1 MRYCLLYY
9 GLISLAV
16 TMFSVQF
23 FCNQQYE
30 RECKS
35 GLSSSMMFI
44 FGGAVAGLVVLLAVN
59 GFKWE
64 FTPFTLFMASLA
76 AIDGMIFN
84 FCSLKALGKINLSLY
99 SLFSML
105 GGMVLP
111 FCLGVFFFDE
121 QFTLGKAICL
131 VAVIIA
137 LTLSVEKGESKGG
150 LIYYIGVFVFNG
162 LSGVIAKFFQASD
175 LPKTSEA
182 AYSVWTAVMTAL
194 FSGVILLCAVRKSP
208 IKLNVKAV
216 VSMAGNGILN
226 RVANFLLLLSLAYLP
241 ASVQYPMITGGVMI
255 VSTIIGYFTP
265 NKPKTREWISLALSF
280 AGIMALVLI

>member
-1 MRYCLLYY
+1 MYY
-9 GLISLAV
+9 AMVMAAVVMFGL
-16 TMFSVQF
+16 QF

-35 GLSSSMMFI
+35 GLSASMMFI

-64 FTPFTLFMASLA
+64 FTPFTVLMASLA
-76 AIDGMIFN
+76 ALDGMAFS

-121 QFTLGKAICL
+121 QFTVGKAICL
-131 VAVIIA
+131 VAVIAA
-137 LTLSVEKGESKGG
+137 LFLSVEKGEGKGG
-150 LIYYIGVFVFNG
+150 TVYYIGVFVFNG
-162 LSGVIAKFFQASD
+162 LSGVISKFFQASE

-194 FSGVILLCAVRKSP
+194 ISGVILIFVWKKSP
-208 IKLNVKAV
+208 LKLNAKAL

-255 VSTIIGYFTP
+255 VSTLLGYFTP

-280 AGIMALVLI
+280 AGITALVLL

>member
-1 MRYCLLYY
+1 MVMAAVVMF
-9 GLISLAV
+9 GL
-16 TMFSVQF
+16 QF

-35 GLSSSMMFI
+35 GISASMMFI

-64 FTPFTLFMASLA
+64 FTPFTLVMASLA
-76 AIDGMIFN
+76 ALDGMAFS
-84 FCSLKALGKINLSLY
+84 FCSMKALGKINLSLY

-111 FCLGVFFFDE
+111 FCLGVFIFDE
-121 QFTLGKAICL
+121 AFTLGKAVCL
-131 VAVIIA
+131 VAVAVA
-137 LTLSVEKGESKGG
+137 LFLSVEKGSAKGG
-150 LIYYIGVFVFNG
+150 TIYYIGVFVFNG
-162 LSGVIAKFFQASD
+162 LSGVIAKLFQSGD
-175 LPKTSEA
+175 YPKTSEA
-182 AYSVWTAVMTAL
+182 AYSVWTAVMTAMI
-194 FSGVILLCAVRKSP
+194 SGVVLVFVYKKAPV
-208 IKLNVKAV
+208 KLSAKAFL
-216 VSMAGNGILN
+216 SMAGNGILN

-255 VSTIIGYFTP
+255 VSTLLSYFTP
-265 NKPKTREWISLALSF
+265 NKPKAREWASLALSF

>member
-1 MRYCLLYY
+1 MVMAAVVMF
-9 GLISLAV
+9 GL
-16 TMFSVQF
+16 QF

-35 GLSSSMMFI
+35 GLSASMMFI

-64 FTPFTLFMASLA
+64 FTPFTVLMASLA
-76 AIDGMIFN
+76 ALDGMAFS

-121 QFTLGKAICL
+121 QFTFGKAICL
-131 VAVIIA
+131 VAVIAA
-137 LTLSVEKGESKGG
+137 LFLSVEKGEGKGG
-150 LIYYIGVFVFNG
+150 TVYYIGVFVFNG
-162 LSGVIAKFFQASD
+162 LSGVISKFFQASE

-194 FSGVILLCAVRKSP
+194 ISGVILIFVWKKSP
-208 IKLNVKAV
+208 LKLNAKAL

-255 VSTIIGYFTP
+255 VSTLLGYFTP

>member
-1 MRYCLLYY
+1 MLYY
-9 GLISLAV
+9 AMVMAAVVMFGL
-16 TMFSVQF
+16 QF

-35 GLSSSMMFI
+35 GLSASMMFI

-64 FTPFTLFMASLA
+64 FTPFTVLMASLA
-76 AIDGMIFN
+76 ALDGMAFS

-121 QFTLGKAICL
+121 QFTFGKAICL
-131 VAVIIA
+131 VDVIAA
-137 LTLSVEKGESKGG
+137 LFLSVEKGEGKGG
-150 LIYYIGVFVFNG
+150 TVYYIGVFVFNG
-162 LSGVIAKFFQASD
+162 LSGVISKFFQASE

-194 FSGVILLCAVRKSP
+194 ISGVILIFVWKKSP
-208 IKLNVKAV
+208 LKLNAKAL

-255 VSTIIGYFTP
+255 VSTLLGYFTP

-280 AGIMALVLI
+280 AGIMALVLL

>member
-1 MRYCLLYY
+1 MYY
-9 GLISLAV
+9 AMVMAAVVMFGL
-16 TMFSVQF
+16 QF

-35 GLSSSMMFI
+35 GLSASMMFI

-64 FTPFTLFMASLA
+64 FTPFTVLMASLA
-76 AIDGMIFN
+76 ALDGMAFS

-121 QFTLGKAICL
+121 QFTFGKAICL
-131 VAVIIA
+131 VAVIAA
-137 LTLSVEKGESKGG
+137 LFLSVEKGEGKGG
-150 LIYYIGVFVFNG
+150 TVYYIGVFVFNG
-162 LSGVIAKFFQASD
+162 LSGVISKFFQASE

-194 FSGVILLCAVRKSP
+194 ISGVILIFVWKKSP
-208 IKLNVKAV
+208 LKLNAKAL

-255 VSTIIGYFTP
+255 VSTLLGYFTP

-280 AGIMALVLI
+280 AGIMALVLL

>member
-1 MRYCLLYY
+1 MLYY
-9 GLISLAV
+9 AMVMAAVVMFGL
-16 TMFSVQF
+16 QF

-35 GLSSSMMFI
+35 GLSASMMFI

-64 FTPFTLFMASLA
+64 FTPFTVFMASLA
-76 AIDGMIFN
+76 AVDGMVFSL
-84 FCSLKALGKINLSLY
+84 CSLKALGKINLSLY

-131 VAVIIA
+131 VAVAVA
-137 LTLSVEKGESKGG
+137 LSLSVERGTGKGG
-150 LIYYIGVFVFNG
+150 TIYYIGVFVFNG
-162 LSGVIAKFFQASD
+162 LSGVIAKFFQSSD

-194 FSGVILLCAVRKSP
+194 FSGVILAFVWKKSP
-208 IKLNVKAV
+208 LKLNAKAV
-216 VSMAGNGILN
+216 ISMAGNGILN

-255 VSTIIGYFTP
+255 VSTLLGYFTP
-265 NKPKTREWISLALSF
+265 NKPKAREWIALALSF
-280 AGIMALVLI
+280 AGIMALVLL

>member
-1 MRYCLLYY
+1 MLYY
-9 GLISLAV
+9 AMVMAAVVMFGL
-16 TMFSVQF
+16 QF

-35 GLSSSMMFI
+35 GLSASMMFI

-64 FTPFTLFMASLA
+64 FTPFTVLMASLA
-76 AIDGMIFN
+76 ALDGMAFS

-121 QFTLGKAICL
+121 QFTVGKAICL
-131 VAVIIA
+131 VAVIAA
-137 LTLSVEKGESKGG
+137 LFLSVEKGEGKGG
-150 LIYYIGVFVFNG
+150 TVYYIGVFVFNG
-162 LSGVIAKFFQASD
+162 LSGVISKFFQASE

-194 FSGVILLCAVRKSP
+194 ISGVILVFVWKKSP
-208 IKLNVKAV
+208 LKLNAKAL

-255 VSTIIGYFTP
+255 VSTLLGYFTP

-280 AGIMALVLI
+280 AGITALVLL

>member
-1 MRYCLLYY
+1 MYY
-9 GLISLAV
+9 AMVMAAVVMFGL
-16 TMFSVQF
+16 QF

-64 FTPFTLFMASLA
+64 FTPFTVLMASLA
-76 AIDGMIFN
+76 ALDGMAFS

-121 QFTLGKAICL
+121 QFTIGKAICL
-131 VAVIIA
+131 VAVIAA
-137 LTLSVEKGESKGG
+137 LFLSVEKGEGKGG
-150 LIYYIGVFVFNG
+150 TIYYIGVFVFNG
-162 LSGVIAKFFQASD
+162 LSGVISKFFQASE

-194 FSGVILLCAVRKSP
+194 ISGVILIFVWKKSP
-208 IKLNVKAV
+208 LKLNAKAL

-255 VSTIIGYFTP
+255 VSTLLGYFSP
-265 NKPKTREWISLALSF
+265 NKPKAREWIALALSF
-280 AGIMALVLI
+280 AGIIALVLL

>member
-1 MRYCLLYY
+1 MLYY
-9 GLISLAV
+9 AMVMAAVVMFGL
-16 TMFSVQF
+16 QF

-35 GLSSSMMFI
+35 GLSASMMFI

-64 FTPFTLFMASLA
+64 FTPFTVLMASLA
-76 AIDGMIFN
+76 ALDGMAFS

-121 QFTLGKAICL
+121 QFTFGKAICL
-131 VAVIIA
+131 VAVIAA
-137 LTLSVEKGESKGG
+137 LFLSVEKGEGKGG
-150 LIYYIGVFVFNG
+150 TVYYIGVFVFNG
-162 LSGVIAKFFQASD
+162 LSGVISKFFQASE

-194 FSGVILLCAVRKSP
+194 ISGVILIFVWKKSP
-208 IKLNVKAV
+208 LKLNAKAL

-255 VSTIIGYFTP
+255 VSTLLGYFTP

-280 AGIMALVLI
+280 AGIMALVLL

>member
-1 MRYCLLYY
+1 MVMAAVVMF
-9 GLISLAV
+9 GL
-16 TMFSVQF
+16 QF

-59 GFKWE
+59 GFRWE

-76 AIDGMIFN
+76 AIDGMVFN

-194 FSGVILLCAVRKSP
+194 FSGVILLFAVRKSP
-208 IKLNVKAV
+208 IKLNAKAV

-265 NKPKTREWISLALSF
+265 NKPKAREWISLALSF

>member
-1 MRYCLLYY
+1 MVMAAVVMF
-9 GLISLAV
+9 GL
-16 TMFSVQF
+16 QF

-35 GLSSSMMFI
+35 GLSASMMFI

-64 FTPFTLFMASLA
+64 FTPFTVLMASLA
-76 AIDGMIFN
+76 ALDGMAFS

-121 QFTLGKAICL
+121 QFTFGKAICL
-131 VAVIIA
+131 VAVIAA
-137 LTLSVEKGESKGG
+137 LFLSVEKGEGKGG
-150 LIYYIGVFVFNG
+150 TVYYIGVFVFNG
-162 LSGVIAKFFQASD
+162 LSGVISKFFQASE

-194 FSGVILLCAVRKSP
+194 ISGVILIFVWKKSP
-208 IKLNVKAV
+208 LKLNAKAL

-255 VSTIIGYFTP
+255 ISTLLGYFTP

-280 AGIMALVLI
+280 AGIMALVLL

>member
-1 MRYCLLYY
+1 MVMAAVVMF
-9 GLISLAV
+9 GL
-16 TMFSVQF
+16 QF

-59 GFKWE
+59 GFRWE

-76 AIDGMIFN
+76 AIDGMVFN

-194 FSGVILLCAVRKSP
+194 FSGVILLFAVRKSS
-208 IKLNVKAV
+208 IKLNAKAV

-265 NKPKTREWISLALSF
+265 NKPKAREWISLALSF

>member
-1 MRYCLLYY
+1 MF
-9 GLISLAV
+9 GL
-16 TMFSVQF
+16 QF

-44 FGGAVAGLVVLLAVN
+44 FGGAVAGLIVLLAVN

-131 VAVIIA
+131 VAVIVA

-150 LIYYIGVFVFNG
+150 MIYYIGVFVFNG

-194 FSGVILLCAVRKSP
+194 FSGVILLFAVKKSP
-208 IKLNVKAV
+208 IKLNAKAV
-216 VSMAGNGILN
+216 ASMAGNGILN

-255 VSTIIGYFTP
+255 VSTVIGYFTP

-280 AGIMALVLI
+280 AGIMALVLL

>member
-1 MRYCLLYY
+1 MLYY
-9 GLISLAV
+9 AMVMAAVVMFGL
-16 TMFSVQF
+16 QF

-35 GLSSSMMFI
+35 GLSASMMFI

-64 FTPFTLFMASLA
+64 FTPFTVLMASLA
-76 AIDGMIFN
+76 ALDGMAFS

-121 QFTLGKAICL
+121 QFTVGKAICL
-131 VAVIIA
+131 VAVIAA
-137 LTLSVEKGESKGG
+137 LLMSVEKGTAKGG
-150 LIYYIGVFVFNG
+150 TVYYIGVFVFNG
-162 LSGVIAKFFQASD
+162 LSGVISKFFQASE

-194 FSGVILLCAVRKSP
+194 ISGVILAFVWKKSP
-208 IKLNVKAV
+208 LKLNAKAV

-255 VSTIIGYFTP
+255 VSTLLGYFSP
-265 NKPKTREWISLALSF
+265 NKPKAREWIALALSF
-280 AGIMALVLI
+280 AGIMALVLL

>member
-1 MRYCLLYY
+1 MYY
-9 GLISLAV
+9 TMVMAAVVMFGL
-16 TMFSVQF
+16 QF

-111 FCLGVFFFDE
+111 FCLGIFFFDE

-131 VAVIIA
+131 VAVVIA
-137 LTLSVEKGESKGG
+137 LTLSVEKGDSKGG
-150 LIYYIGVFVFNG
+150 MIYYIGVFVFNG

-175 LPKTSEA
+175 LAKTSEA

-194 FSGVILLCAVRKSP
+194 FSGVILLFAVKKSP
-208 IKLNVKAV
+208 IKLNAKAV

-255 VSTIIGYFTP
+255 VSTLLSYFTP
-265 NKPKTREWISLALSF
+265 NKPKVREWISLALSF

>member
-1 MRYCLLYY
+1 MLYY
-9 GLISLAV
+9 AMVMAAVVMFGL
-16 TMFSVQF
+16 QF

-35 GLSSSMMFI
+35 GLSASMMFI

-64 FTPFTLFMASLA
+64 FTPFTVLMASLA
-76 AIDGMIFN
+76 ALDGMAFS

-121 QFTLGKAICL
+121 QFTFGKAICL
-131 VAVIIA
+131 VAVIAA
-137 LTLSVEKGESKGG
+137 LFLSVEKGEGKGG
-150 LIYYIGVFVFNG
+150 TVYYIGVFVFNG
-162 LSGVIAKFFQASD
+162 LSGVISKFFQASE

-194 FSGVILLCAVRKSP
+194 ISGVILIFVLKKSP
-208 IKLNVKAV
+208 LKLNAKALI
-216 VSMAGNGILN
+216 SMAGNGILN

-255 VSTIIGYFTP
+255 VSTLLGYFTP

-280 AGIMALVLI
+280 AGIMALVLL

>member
-1 MRYCLLYY
+1 MVMAAVVMF
-9 GLISLAV
+9 GL
-16 TMFSVQF
+16 QF

-76 AIDGMIFN
+76 AIDGMVFN

-137 LTLSVEKGESKGG
+137 LTLSVEKSQSKGG

-194 FSGVILLCAVRKSP
+194 FSGVILLFAVRKSP
-208 IKLNVKAV
+208 IKLNAKAV
-216 VSMAGNGILN
+216 ASMAGNGILN

-265 NKPKTREWISLALSF
+265 NKPKAREWISLALSF

>member
-1 MRYCLLYY
+1 MYY
-9 GLISLAV
+9 VMVMASVVMFGL
-16 TMFSVQF
+16 QF

-35 GLSSSMMFI
+35 SMSSSMMFI

-64 FTPFTLFMASLA
+64 FTPFTLLMASLA
-76 AIDGMIFN
+76 ALDGMAFS
-84 FCSLKALGKINLSLY
+84 FCSMKALGKINLSLY

-111 FCLGVFFFDE
+111 FCLGVFIFDE
-121 QFTLGKAICL
+121 VFTLGKAVCL
-131 VAVIIA
+131 VAVIVA
-137 LTLSVEKGESKGG
+137 LFLSVEKGTAKGG
-150 LIYYIGVFVFNG
+150 TVYYIGVFVFNG
-162 LSGVIAKFFQASD
+162 LSGVIAKLFQSGNY
-175 LPKTSEA
+175 PKTSEA
-182 AYSVWTAVMTAL
+182 AYSVWTAVVTAVLSGAVLL
-194 FSGVILLCAVRKSP
+194 FAYKKSP
-208 IKLNVKAV
+208 VKLNVKAF

-226 RVANFLLLLSLAYLP
+226 RVANFVLLLSLAYLP

-255 VSTIIGYFTP
+255 VSTLLSYFTP
-265 NKPKTREWISLALSF
+265 NKPKAREWISLALSF

>member
-1 MRYCLLYY
+1 MAAVVMF
-9 GLISLAV
+9 GL
-16 TMFSVQF
+16 QF

-35 GLSSSMMFI
+35 GLSASMMFI

-64 FTPFTLFMASLA
+64 FTPFTVLMASLA
-76 AIDGMIFN
+76 ALDGMAFS

-121 QFTLGKAICL
+121 QFTFGKAICL
-131 VAVIIA
+131 VAVIAA
-137 LTLSVEKGESKGG
+137 LFLSVEKGEGKGG
-150 LIYYIGVFVFNG
+150 TVYYIGVFVFNG
-162 LSGVIAKFFQASD
+162 LSGVISKFFQASE

-194 FSGVILLCAVRKSP
+194 ISGVILIFVWKKSP
-208 IKLNVKAV
+208 LKLNAKAF

-255 VSTIIGYFTP
+255 ISTLLGYFTP

-280 AGIMALVLI
+280 AGIMALVLL

>member
-1 MRYCLLYY
+1 MLYY
-9 GLISLAV
+9 AMVMAAVVMFGL
-16 TMFSVQF
+16 QF

-35 GLSSSMMFI
+35 GLSASMMFI

-64 FTPFTLFMASLA
+64 FTPFTVLMASLA
-76 AIDGMIFN
+76 ALDGMAFS

-121 QFTLGKAICL
+121 QFAFGKAICL
-131 VAVIIA
+131 VAVIAA
-137 LTLSVEKGESKGG
+137 LFLSVEKGEDKGG
-150 LIYYIGVFVFNG
+150 TVYYIGVFVFNG
-162 LSGVIAKFFQASD
+162 LSGVISKFFQASE

-194 FSGVILLCAVRKSP
+194 ISGIILIFVWKKSP
-208 IKLNVKAV
+208 LKLNAKAL

-255 VSTIIGYFTP
+255 VSTLLGYFTP
-265 NKPKTREWISLALSF
+265 NKPQTREWISLALSF
-280 AGIMALVLI
+280 AGIMALVLL

>member
-1 MRYCLLYY
+1 MLYY
-9 GLISLAV
+9 AMVMAAVVMFGL
-16 TMFSVQF
+16 QF

-35 GLSSSMMFI
+35 GLSASMMFI

-64 FTPFTLFMASLA
+64 FTPFTVLMASLA
-76 AIDGMIFN
+76 ALDGMAFS

-121 QFTLGKAICL
+121 QFTVGKAICL
-131 VAVIIA
+131 VAVIAA
-137 LTLSVEKGESKGG
+137 LLMSVEKGTAKGG
-150 LIYYIGVFVFNG
+150 TVYYIGVFVFNG
-162 LSGVIAKFFQASD
+162 LSGVISKFFQASE

-194 FSGVILLCAVRKSP
+194 ISGVILAFVWKKSP
-208 IKLNVKAV
+208 LKLNAKAV

-255 VSTIIGYFTP
+255 VSTLLGYFSP
-265 NKPKTREWISLALSF
+265 NKPKAREWIALALSF
-280 AGIMALVLI
+280 VGIMALVLL

>member
-1 MRYCLLYY
+1 MVMAAVVMF
-9 GLISLAV
+9 GL
-16 TMFSVQF
+16 QF

-35 GLSSSMMFI
+35 GLSASMMFI

-64 FTPFTLFMASLA
+64 FTPFTVLMASLA
-76 AIDGMIFN
+76 ALDGMAFS

-121 QFTLGKAICL
+121 QFTVGKAICL
-131 VAVIIA
+131 VAVIAA
-137 LTLSVEKGESKGG
+137 LLMSVEKGTAKGG
-150 LIYYIGVFVFNG
+150 TVYYIGVFVFNG
-162 LSGVIAKFFQASD
+162 LSGVISKFFQASE

-194 FSGVILLCAVRKSP
+194 ISGVILAFVWKKSP
-208 IKLNVKAV
+208 LKLNAKAV

-226 RVANFLLLLSLAYLP
+226 RVANFLLLLSLSYLP

-255 VSTIIGYFTP
+255 VSTLLGYFSP
-265 NKPKTREWISLALSF
+265 NKPKAREWIALALSF
-280 AGIMALVLI
+280 AGIMALVLL

>member
-1 MRYCLLYY
+1 MYY
-9 GLISLAV
+9 AMVMAAVVMFGL
-16 TMFSVQF
+16 QF

-59 GFKWE
+59 GFRWE
-64 FTPFTLFMASLA
+64 FTPFTQFMASLA
-76 AIDGMIFN
+76 AIDGMVFS

-194 FSGVILLCAVRKSP
+194 FSGVILLFAVRKSP
-208 IKLNVKAV
+208 IKLNAKAV

-265 NKPKTREWISLALSF
+265 NKPKAREWISLALSF

>member
-1 MRYCLLYY
+1 MYY
-9 GLISLAV
+9 TMVMAAVVMFGL
-16 TMFSVQF
+16 QF

-76 AIDGMIFN
+76 AIDGMVFN

-137 LTLSVEKGESKGG
+137 LTLSVEKSQSKGG

-194 FSGVILLCAVRKSP
+194 FSGVILLFAVRKSP
-208 IKLNVKAV
+208 IKLNAKAV

-265 NKPKTREWISLALSF
+265 NKPKAREWISLALSF